1 MNLRPIPGSRQIR
14 PPFYMTEPDN
24 DPKQNQPLS
33 LREVVGSIMAALLGV
48 QNSRNHARDFA
59 RGTARQYIVVGLIA
73 TILFVTL
80 VYFAVKLI
88 LHLATG

>member
-1 MNLRPIPGSRQIR
+1 
-14 PPFYMTEPDN
+14 MTEPDP
-24 DPKQNQPLS
+24 DREKPAPLS

-48 QNSRNHARDFA
+48 QSSRNHARDFS

-73 TILFVTL
+73 TILFVNI

-88 LHLATG
+88 LSLATG

>member
-1 MNLRPIPGSRQIR
+1 
-14 PPFYMTEPDN
+14 MTEPDN

-59 RGTARQYIVVGLIA
+59 RGKARQYIVVGLIA
-73 TILFVTL
+73 TILFVNM

>member
-1 MNLRPIPGSRQIR
+1 
-14 PPFYMTEPDN
+14 MTDSNPNSD
-24 DPKQNQPLS
+24 KQPPLS

-48 QNSRNHARDFA
+48 QSSRNHARDFS
-59 RGTARQYIVVGLIA
+59 RGTAKQYIVVGLIA
-73 TILFVTL
+73 TILFVNI

>member
-1 MNLRPIPGSRQIR
+1 MTRPDS
-14 PPFYMTEPDN
+14 EPDQ
-24 DPKQNQPLS
+24 DPQQQQPLS

-48 QNSRNHARDFA
+48 QSSRNHARDFA
-59 RGTARQYIVVGLIA
+59 RGTAKQYIVVGLIA
-73 TILFVTL
+73 TILFVNI